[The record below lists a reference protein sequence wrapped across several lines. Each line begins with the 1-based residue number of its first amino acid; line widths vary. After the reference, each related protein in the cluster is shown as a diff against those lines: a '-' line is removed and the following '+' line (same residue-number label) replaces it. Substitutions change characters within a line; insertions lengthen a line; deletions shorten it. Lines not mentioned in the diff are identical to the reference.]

1 MHIKYFLYKE
11 HVVYRMYYIVFFS
24 NMEQI
29 VALSQEIESDPAK
42 IILLEHHINEYLSQH
57 NSDQHHHNVG
67 YGNKIKRFRIAGKTP
82 TETFHHLEH
91 YYWVLCRRTAS
102 VKRMMDDAR
111 KQMESQCNHVWERD
125 WEDRDERSRYVCKFC
140 NKGR

>member
-1 MHIKYFLYKE
+1 
-11 HVVYRMYYIVFFS
+11 
-24 NMEQI
+24 MEQI

-42 IILLEHHINEYLSQH
+42 IILFEYHVQQYLKQH
-57 NSDQHHHNVG
+57 NSDQHHQDVG
-67 YGNKIKRFRIAGKTP
+67 YSNKVKRFQIVGETP
-82 TETFHHLEH
+82 TETFGHLQK
-91 YYWVLCRRTAS
+91 YYWFLCRRTAS

-140 NKGR
+140 NKWR